1 MIGCA
6 TGLGVVAAALARSRR
21 QHTVQFGPIAT
32 LPAEPA
38 PPAPP
43 VAVAISQPRPIRPV
57 LVHAP
62 DPLAEPVAR
71 LEAEMALSAVIV
83 TAELRAPRPAAAA
96 VLDRPPPPLPDPPV
110 TVATVFP
117 VEVEPPLRLDEFVE
131 VPTVVEAAPAAASPI
146 RRRVAAWLLGAVAAV
161 AVVLCIVLF
170 VVGTQAPGA
179 ATRYPMHNVVGM
191 RADEARTLLARDDV
205 RLLTVQ
211 ADHGPAGV
219 VLKESGFDADG
230 TYGPGSQ
237 IVLLVGGGN

>member
-1 MIGCA
+1 
-6 TGLGVVAAALARSRR
+6 VAAA
-21 QHTVQFGPIAT
+21 VP
-32 LPAEPA
+32 
-38 PPAPP
+38 
-43 VAVAISQPRPIRPV
+43 QPRPIRPV

-83 TAELRAPRPAAAA
+83 TAELRAPRPAAAS
-96 VLDRPPPPLPDPPV
+96 VLDRPPRPLPDPPV

-117 VEVEPPLRLDEFVE
+117 VEVEPPLRLDEFVK
-131 VPTVVEAAPAAASPI
+131 VPAVAEAAPTPAPASPS

-205 RLLTVQ
+205 QVLTVQ

>member
-21 QHTVQFGPIAT
+21 QHTVQSEPIAT
-32 LPAEPA
+32 RRTEPA
-38 PPAPP
+38 PSAPP
-43 VAVAISQPRPIRPV
+43 IAVAIPQPRPIRPV

-96 VLDRPPPPLPDPPV
+96 LLDRPPPPLPDSPV
-110 TVATVFP
+110 SVATVFP
-117 VEVEPPLRLDEFVE
+117 IEVEPPLRLDEFVE
-131 VPTVVEAAPAAASPI
+131 LPAVVEAAPAAASPS
-146 RRRVAAWLLGAVAAV
+146 RRRVAAWLLGAV

-205 RLLTVQ
+205 RVLTVQ

-237 IVLLVGGGN
+237 IVLLVGGGS

>member
-1 MIGCA
+1 MN
-6 TGLGVVAAALARSRR
+6 TGLDGFRILPFRAWWPVG
-21 QHTVQFGPIAT
+21 FG
-32 LPAEPA
+32 
-38 PPAPP
+38 
-43 VAVAISQPRPIRPV
+43 AVAGLLLRLVFSGTSGNPYGAMMGSFILGAPV
-57 LVHAP
+57 LVSVVTVY
-62 DPLAEPVAR
+62 LAERAARRTWGYYFVA
-71 LEAEMALSAVIV
+71 
-83 TAELRAPRPAAAA
+83 PF
-96 VLDRPPPPLPDPPV
+96 
-110 TVATVFP
+110 VAN
-117 VEVEPPLRLDEFVE
+117 
-131 VPTVVEAAPAAASPI
+131 
-146 RRRVAAWLLGAVAAV
+146 
-161 AVVLCIVLF
+161 VLF